1 MTRLHSKAPRL
12 EQFQIGSSRM
22 KYYRIVIACSV
33 VALLVAATAEWQNGR
48 IVDVRKSVNT
58 KTLYWVVNTPITQD
72 ETTFTISVHL
82 KNQILTGS
90 YDLSKQYG
98 PPPEDWVKD
107 RAVKVQIDEDTMY
120 LQAAGGSTYKLHINK
135 RKAAPTM
142 QPLTAQ
148 ELSDLGGPPSDQG
161 SLIGFDKPGEK
172 TKPAAAPAR
181 SPQESAAKPAE
192 GPMGSVSIRSTPY
205 LAEIYVDGNDMGYA
219 PAKISL
225 APGKH
230 SIRLEKP
237 GYKNWAKDI
246 TMTAGSELNLDATL
260 ERK

>member
-1 MTRLHSKAPRL
+1 
-12 EQFQIGSSRM
+12 M
-22 KYYRIVIACSV
+22 KCFRVILACGV

-48 IVDVRKSVNT
+48 IVDVQKAVNT

-98 PPPEDWVKD
+98 PPPEDWTKD
-107 RAVKVQIDEDTMY
+107 HAVKVQVDEDMMY
-120 LQAAGGSTYKLHINK
+120 LRGAGGSLYKLHIRK
-135 RKAAPTM
+135 RKPAQAM

-148 ELSDLGGPPSDQG
+148 ELSDLDGQTLEHG
-161 SLIGFDKPGEK
+161 SLIGFDKPAEK
-172 TKPAAAPAR
+172 SKPAAAPAAAA
-181 SPQESAAKPAE
+181 PPENPAKPADA
-192 GPMGSVSIRSTPY
+192 PMGSVSIRSTPY

-219 PAKISL
+219 PAKIAL

-230 SIRLEKP
+230 SVRLEKP
-237 GYKNWAKDI
+237 GYKNWTKDI